1 MESILDPSA
10 LPDPTPTVTYDPKSE
25 TVTLPSRV
33 VSVAGVTV
41 ITGGTEM
48 TWGSCMLAFGFW
60 GTLIGLSAV
69 SVGLWDSAHRGGNT
83 SVLLVLGLVI
93 LAVGSGVVLGVVGFR
108 SLVKRRGPTRREREE
123 GKVVLVAEDGTN
135 VIKTV
140 TV

>member
-41 ITGGTEM
+41 VTGGTEM

-60 GTLIGLSAV
+60 GTLIGLSSV
-69 SVGLWDSAHRGGNT
+69 SVGLWDSAHTSGNT
-83 SVLLVLGLVI
+83 SILLVLGLVI
-93 LAVGSGVVLGVVGFR
+93 LAISSGVVLGVVVFR
-108 SLVKRRGPTRREREE
+108 SIMKKRGLTRREREE
-123 GKVVLVAEDGTN
+123 GRVVLVAEDGMN